1 MNTDEIYEKFVTSKF
16 KYDNFFLIKIKNYET
31 LINLYLK
38 NNNIEFRNSF
48 IKKVEKII
56 NLIIKIVKLLE
67 ADYYNIYNEYLLVNG
82 YTLLS
87 IEEFLKKFQKFKEY
101 GVFNLKS
108 ILNNECFFIINEII
122 SIFKIIEET
131 RYEDEYIEEEELDK
145 LLNELLDNQL
155 DVIEL
160 FDYINE
166 IDNFILENKEFAD
179 ALGFLNIDTRT
190 NKILQNQAA
199 TTIQR
204 SLRKKLS
211 VKQTA
216 ARKIQSSYKTRL
228 SILTNNLPL
237 GELLCKLPKISIF
250 TEELKRLTN
259 NTNIISNLKLLY
271 CKMGSK
277 NLSLIKEINNS
288 IFLNTSFKST
298 NLENIKFNNV
308 TFYSGFKFS
317 KQLEAMK
324 IINKFDGAI
333 LNRERDI
340 IFDEAKFKN
349 NEFNN
354 CKFVGKFIDKA
365 KINNLKFKKCIFES
379 CKEIEFSN
387 FKKIDD
393 KDNNGIQ
400 HRFTLHEYDNNNHK
414 VIEKPDK
421 LLSSIFFDDCT
432 FKDTSIHFLFD
443 DTTDKIPLH
452 FKDVT
457 FNKVVFYGLIDKI
470 LFDNCIFDNCQFENN
485 DCLNVTF
492 NGCKFINIIF
502 DTVDFCSDNNL
513 TYITDSKIINC
524 KFYGCIFNHV
534 LLNYYLN
541 TNTLIFNN
549 TSINNTTF
557 AYSNLIMFKFNNEP
571 DYSSKMN
578 MKNNRFVCND
588 LFGTNFSYCDLEGS
602 SFVAT
607 NDCGEKINWYG
618 NVFFRLPKL
627 STLQTNMLISLSDHS
642 SDEDTLLLI
651 NDNPIPTTKNHVFK
665 KIIQFFKLGE
675 STYLMFE
682 NQLQNKPNVLYITQE
697 QYADVMNI
705 DIKDL
710 LKSNDPLINNTKLK
724 FRDFHDYYSLVLK
737 CSGNSFL
744 LLVPPTN
751 FYNANIKTC
760 NFQQLEG
767 FTGFDFTQVSQIK
780 DGNRMRPDLNATNFT
795 ACIMNYANFENA
807 NIIGTVFQASRITRA
822 NFKNTKFNQH
832 TNFQNA
838 NFEEA
843 ENTNHINIGNLRQG
857 ANETHARAQVI
868 IDNYEKL
875 YVFFVSPE
883 NQHIKTID
891 NTDQESINSYHDI
904 FMNMIDK
911 IYNNENVSNS
921 DIIFIKHYFT
931 VFYPMLI
938 CKYLNLNESNHKD
951 KDSIIKIKE
960 NFKVCVSDE
969 FINLLIKK
977 HINSIDGRTNIWSWL
992 ELTYVSMKFLL
1003 KQTETYIYT
1012 FIQYYFTEV
1021 FNAHGEGSKSCPLGM
1036 IERLVLIHSQTAE
1049 CYNAT
1054 FMDVDPNNTSAI
1066 SQLKKYDSEREDD
1079 PSFKGD
1085 SSINQDYI
1093 RNYDSERYKFN
1104 KLIILTKPNSILPEN
1119 KEEDIGFSVDSN
1131 LTSKDREKVH
1141 KLLID
1146 LCNYSKEK
1154 GNPIDNLDKLCVE
1167 YTYAVIHILF
1177 SNYKYKDKPIDLD
1190 NLHPDLKEK
1199 DSPKSNFFNK
1209 MMNHIKQNIR
1219 TNEIP
1224 GFRTSIIYLYG
1235 TEESHIK
1242 PENIADYLTGGGPKS
1257 KSSIQ
1262 RKTSKIS
1269 QHSNSKSGSIS
1280 KNDSNT
1286 KFILL
1291 KDNLMFNN
1299 PKAGKLQTSILY
1311 KTYRDIVLKQYKLVK
1326 IFNKFNIFKSSP
1338 EINKQMQ
1345 AISKIDINNL
1355 IKEIMEKQSA
1365 KQYSVKK
1372 QTSTKLIVKKNTP
1385 KKSIVND
1392 PKIKDFIQQQKR
1404 KKNERIEI
1412 LKKYKDSKILDFI
1425 KKRENDIVNKYL
1437 KISYK
1442 EIEKKLEIKI
1452 PVLNPEQIYSNIKK
1466 SMPKSSVKKSS
1477 SKTKITP
1484 KAKSN
1489 TKNILNNTLKKK
1501 ISRRS
1506 SPIDI
1511 MSVL

>member
-38 NNNIEFRNSF
+38 NNNIEFKNSF

-56 NLIIKIVKLLE
+56 NLVIKIVKLLE
-67 ADYYNIYNEYLLVNG
+67 ADYYNIYNEYLLVSG

-122 SIFKIIEET
+122 SIFKIIEES
-131 RYEDEYIEEEELDK
+131 RYEDEYLEEEELDK

-211 VKQTA
+211 VKQNA

-365 KINNLKFKKCIFES
+365 KINNLKFMNCSFKDIHR
-379 CKEIEFSN
+379 INFSK
-387 FKKIDD
+387 FKINTPLSQTPNRDT
-393 KDNNGIQ
+393 
-400 HRFTLHEYDNNNHK
+400 FVLHNYNTATYK
-414 VIEKPDK
+414 VEENVNSY
-421 LLSSIFFDDCT
+421 SSAMFFYDCT
-432 FKDTSIHFLFD
+432 FQNMLFITD
-443 DTTDKIPLH
+443 DEFEFPLH
-452 FKDVT
+452 FKEVIFNNVT
-457 FNKVVFYGLIDKI
+457 FHSYSIMDKI
-470 LFDNCIFDNCQFENN
+470 LFED
-485 DCLNVTF
+485 
-492 NGCKFINIIF
+492 CKFIECKFEKVQTNEVTFSNCDFIKNIF
-502 DTVDFCSDNNL
+502 KSSNLFYNDGL
-513 TYITDSKIINC
+513 TYITDSRIIDCDFFSCALNNF
-524 KFYGCIFNHV
+524 FY
-534 LLNYYLN
+534 NYYGNLYN
-541 TNTLIFNN
+541 FLFNK
-549 TSINNTTF
+549 TSIVNTRF
-557 AYSNLIMFKFNNEP
+557 IYCNLIMFKFNING
-571 DYSSKMN
+571 DDSNKMN
-578 MKNNRFVCND
+578 MTNNRFICND

-602 SFVAT
+602 SFAAVSA
-607 NDCGEKINWYG
+607 CEERINWYG
-618 NVFFRLPKL
+618 NVFIKLPKL
-627 STLQTNMLISLSDHS
+627 SEKKFKSQNILISVNN
-642 SDEDTLLLI
+642 DEELVINGQLI
-651 NDNPIPTTKNHVFK
+651 KNSENHVFK
-665 KIIQFFKLGE
+665 KIIQFFNSDE
-675 STYLMFE
+675 SVTEIFE
-682 NQLQNKPNVLYITQE
+682 NQVENKKHMLYITQE
-697 QYADVMNI
+697 QYADMINI

-710 LKSNDPLINNTKLK
+710 LFSNDVNIQSTKLK
-724 FRDFHDYYSLVLK
+724 FTAFHGYYNVILK
-737 CSGNSFL
+737 CSNFYL
-744 LLVPPTN
+744 LLVAPTN
-751 FYNANIKTC
+751 FNDANIKTC

-767 FTGFDFTQVSQIK
+767 FTGFDFTQVNQIK
-780 DGNRMRPDLNATNFT
+780 DGNIMRPDLNATNFT

-822 NFKNTKFNQH
+822 NFKNTKFNEH
-832 TNFQNA
+832 TSFENA

-843 ENTNHINIGNLRQG
+843 INTNHINIGNLRQG

-875 YVFFVSPE
+875 YVFFLNPQ
-883 NQHIKTID
+883 NQHVKTID
-891 NTDQESINSYHDI
+891 STDQESINDYHDI
-904 FMNMIDK
+904 FMDMIDK

-938 CKYLNLNESNHKD
+938 CKYLNLNESNYRD

-977 HINSIDGRTNIWSWL
+977 HINSIDGRSNIWSWL

-1054 FMDVDPNNTSAI
+1054 FMDIDPNNTSAI
-1066 SQLKKYDSEREDD
+1066 SQLKKYDSDREDD
-1079 PSFKGD
+1079 VSFKGD

-1154 GNPIDNLDKLCVE
+1154 GNPIDNLDKLSVE
-1167 YTYAVIHILF
+1167 YTYAVIHVLF

-1224 GFRTSIIYLYG
+1224 GFRTSVIYLYG
-1235 TEESHIK
+1235 TQESDIK
-1242 PENIADYLTGGGPKS
+1242 PENIADYLTGGRSKS
-1257 KSSIQ
+1257 KSSGQ
-1262 RKTSKIS
+1262 TKTSKIS
-1269 QHSNSKSGSIS
+1269 QYSNSKSGSIS

-1372 QTSTKLIVKKNTP
+1372 QTSTKLIVKKDTP

-1484 KAKSN
+1484 KVKSN
-1489 TKNILNNTLKKK
+1489 SKNILNNTLKKK

-1506 SPIDI
+1506 SPNDI